1 MTTKKKTLVLTDN
14 SHAHKLAGDLNQL
27 HGDIDAYQSP
37 NGTLV
42 GVPRLHVRDEAS
54 IIIDK
59 YDLVL
64 SIHCKQIFPP
74 ELVDRVRCVN
84 VHPGLNPHNRG
95 WFPQVFSII
104 NGLPSGVTIHEID
117 NELDHG
123 SIIAQRE
130 YKIQSWDTSG
140 SVYAKIM
147 TLERELVLEHF
158 MAIRDQTYKAVAP
171 ENEGNLNYKKDFDR
185 LKHIDLGQQGT
196 FGEFI
201 NRLRALTHDD
211 FRNAYFI
218 DASGKKVFVR
228 ISLVPEDS

>member
-1 MTTKKKTLVLTDN
+1 MTTKKKTLILTDN
-14 SHAHKLAGDLNQL
+14 SHAHELASDLNQL
-27 HGDIDAYQSP
+27 HGDIDVYQSP
-37 NGTLV
+37 NGTLEE
-42 GVPRLHVRDEAS
+42 VPRLHVRDQAS
-54 IIIDK
+54 MIIDK

-74 ELVDRVRCVN
+74 ELVDGVRCVN
-84 VHPGLNPHNRG
+84 VHPGLNPYNRG

-104 NGLPSGVTIHEID
+104 NGLPSGLTIHEID

-123 SIIAQRE
+123 PIIAQRE

-140 SVYAKIM
+140 SAYAKIM
-147 TLERELVLEHF
+147 TLEKELVLEHF
-158 MAIRDQTYKAVAP
+158 AAIRDQTYKAVSP
-171 ENEGNLNYKKDFDR
+171 KEEGNLNYKKDFDR
-185 LKHIDLGQQGT
+185 LKHIDLGKQGT

-218 DASGKKVFVR
+218 DTSGKKVFIR
-228 ISLVPEDS
+228 ISLEPEDS